1 MLRKISRALVLMGL
15 FGLHGFGQQT
25 GQMVGSVTDS
35 SGAVVPG
42 ATIKATEVG
51 TGFVRTTI
59 AGSDG
64 EYVLTALRPA
74 HYEVTVEHAGF
85 RTFRRTGIEL
95 LDNQSLTIHVALD
108 VGAVTETVNVA
119 AAAVQVNTSTS
130 ALSEVVDNAR
140 ILDLVL
146 NGRDVAKLAAVIP
159 GVAVISVSTE
169 TGKSIPGGLQ
179 LSSNGTRNGQV
190 AYKLDGTTNTDPYF
204 QENQTFPFPDAVQ
217 EFSITT
223 SNYSAAQGNNSGA
236 IVNVVTRSGNN
247 SLHGGAFEFVRNRVF
262 NARPYFSPAK
272 DFLKRNQFGAY
283 GGGPVRLPGYDGRN
297 KTFFFMGWQRTEIRN
312 IGNPLSTFAPT
323 NDERN
328 GNFSTCGAPCNR
340 VLRDPLGG
348 NFPNNQI
355 PVSRFDPAAVKV
367 NSYIPAVGGDGFMV
381 VQRPINWQQDQGVAK
396 VDHQVTLKDRL
407 SARYFI
413 DHFVNAGSFDPKNL
427 LSYRN
432 PVLASRVRSQSAVLT
447 YTRTMSATLLNDFH
461 LGFNRIHAARG
472 PFFSG
477 VPSMQ
482 DLGVRLPV
490 YPSLPSISQIE
501 PSGFFSIGDN
511 LEAKFPRTGFEW
523 ANRTSWV
530 RGRHSLQFGGEVN
543 FQRADIANQFRRA
556 GHFVFS
562 GDVTGLSM
570 ADYFLG
576 SIRTFDQGTGEYKA
590 NRNAYPALYFQD
602 DWKVRPR
609 LTLNLG
615 IRYEPTPPWRE
626 ERGRIQIFR
635 IEDFAAKV
643 KSSKFANAPFGE
655 TFRGDPGAPPDGTLG
670 DYNNFGGRA
679 GFAWDV
685 FGDGKTSLRGGA
697 GMFYDQH
704 LQGDFNNN
712 AVNAPPWSIRL
723 SVTQPQGPFSDPYRG
738 RTDFSLVRVESIGDP
753 NAPFPQPVLISTY
766 DPRQETPLTYNWNL
780 TLEREV
786 RPEWLAR
793 AAYVGSSSLYN
804 RTTKQLNPAQYIP
817 GSPLGTD
824 ARRLFAPVIGNVDYY
839 TQDRRAHYHSLQLSL
854 TKRFSHGFTV
864 LAGHT
869 YSKSMDTFGDFVKPW
884 YFPNGDAM
892 QQGPS
897 DFDHKQRFVLSW
909 VWDAPKA
916 RTGNG
921 FLKHVLNGWQWSGNG
936 QYQTG
941 APFNIKSGRD
951 NSLTG
956 LGNDR
961 PKLTGVSTDPVAGA
975 DKRVWFNP
983 AAFAINDAG
992 TFGTLGRNALYG
1004 PRLHGWDL
1012 GFFKNNQFGERVR
1025 TQFRAEMFNIFNQVN
1040 FNNPNT
1046 TVTGGGFGTI
1056 TSSNPAGGDSR
1067 IIQFGL
1073 KVTF

>member
-1 MLRKISRALVLMGL
+1 MLLKFALTLVLVGL
-15 FGLHGFGQQT
+15 SAPYTFGQQA
-25 GQMVGSVTDS
+25 GQIVGSVTDS

-59 AGSDG
+59 TGSDG
-64 EYVLTALRPA
+64 EYVLTALRPKQ
-74 HYEVTVEHAGF
+74 YEVAVEHAGF

-95 LDNQSLTIHVALD
+95 LDNQSLTINIVLEI
-108 VGAVTETVNVA
+108 GAVTETVNVA
-119 AAAVQVNTSTS
+119 ALAVQVNTSTS

-140 ILDLVL
+140 IMDLVL
-146 NGRDVAKLAAVIP
+146 NGRDVAKLASVIP

-179 LSSNGTRNGQV
+179 LSSNGTRNGQI

-217 EFSITT
+217 EFSIQT
-223 SNYSAAQGNNSGA
+223 SNYSASQGNNSGA
-236 IVNVVTRSGNN
+236 IVNVVTRSGTNV
-247 SLHGGAFEFVRNRVF
+247 LHGGAFEFVRNRVF
-262 NARPYFSPAK
+262 NARPYFSPTK

-297 KTFFFMGWQRTEIRN
+297 KTFFFLGWQQTPIRN
-312 IGNPLSTFAPT
+312 IGNPLSTYAPT
-323 NDERN
+323 TDERN
-328 GNFSTCGAPCNR
+328 GNFSTCGAPCSR

-367 NSYIPAVGGDGFMV
+367 NTYIPTAGGDGFVV
-381 VQRPINWQQDQGVAK
+381 VQRPINWQQNQGVAK
-396 VDHQVTLKDRL
+396 VDHQLTLNDRL

-447 YTRTMSATLLNDFH
+447 YTRTISATLLNDFH
-461 LGFNRIHAARG
+461 FGFNRIHAARG

-482 DLGVRLPV
+482 DLGVRLPI

-530 RGRHSLQFGGEVN
+530 HGRHSLQFGGEVN
-543 FQRADIANQFRRA
+543 RQRADIANQFRRA

-562 GDVTGLSM
+562 GDVTGLAM

-590 NRNAYPALYFQD
+590 NRATSAALFFQD
-602 DWKVRPR
+602 DWKVCPR

-615 IRYEPTPPWRE
+615 IRYEPTPPWHE

-655 TFRGDPGAPPDGTLG
+655 TFRGDPGVPEDGTLG

-704 LQGDFNNN
+704 LQGDTNNN

-738 RTDFSLVRVESIGDP
+738 RSDFNLIRVESIGDP

-780 TLEREV
+780 TLEREIL
-786 RPEWLAR
+786 PEWLAR

-804 RTTKQLNPAQYIP
+804 RATKQFNPAQYIP
-817 GSPLGTD
+817 GSTLGTD
-824 ARRLFAPVIGNVDYY
+824 ARRLFAPLIGSVDYY
-839 TQDRRAHYHSLQLSL
+839 TQDRRANYHSLQLSL
-854 TKRFSHGFTV
+854 TKRFSRGFTV
-864 LAGHT
+864 LAGYT
-869 YSKSMDTFGDFVKPW
+869 YSKSMDTFGDFVEPW

-892 QQGPS
+892 QKGPS

-909 VWDAPKA
+909 VWDVPKA
-916 RTGNG
+916 QTSNG
-921 FLKHVLNGWQWSGNG
+921 FLKQVLNGWQWSGNG

-961 PKLTGVSTDPVAGA
+961 PKLTGVSTDPLAGS

-983 AAFAINDAG
+983 AAFAINDVG
-992 TFGTLGRNALYG
+992 TFGTLGRNVLYG
-1004 PRLHGWDL
+1004 PRLHSWDI
-1012 GFFKNNQFGERVR
+1012 GFFKNNQLGERVR

-1056 TSSNPAGGDSR
+1056 TSTNPAGSDSR